1 MNGGGGRCGRCGH
14 CDEVRRRLW
23 SLLDGECDVE
33 EARALR
39 MHIATCPECTECV
52 GSEEALRRLLRR
64 CCRQE
69 APVELRRRISA
80 RIRVTY
86 LRGA

>member
-1 MNGGGGRCGRCGH
+1 
-14 CDEVRRRLW
+14 
-23 SLLDGECDVE
+23 
-33 EARALR
+33 